1 MGASQEK
8 KKRRMANAEAVA
20 KTVKTKKRMPKWAKA
35 AIIILALALV
45 IGAIFYFTSGYFY
58 RNTTAVRL
66 GDTGLPALS
75 SAPEGLRRF
84 LADALERT
92 RRNVR

>member
-1 MGASQEK
+1 VTAGSDYHGT
-8 KKRRMANAEAVA
+8 N
-20 KTVKTKKRMPKWAKA
+20 KT
-35 AIIILALALV
+35 
-45 IGAIFYFTSGYFY
+45 
-58 RNTTAVRL
+58 VRL

-92 RRNVR
+92 RGNAR